1 MDVNIEKINKEG
13 AIQDDLGF
21 ILWKLESIE
30 NSYPYYK
37 SIIKREQKL
46 VVPKGRFFQK
56 RTPLVEVHQLL
67 L

>member
-37 SIIKREQKL
+37 SIIKRE
-46 VVPKGRFFQK
+46 
-56 RTPLVEVHQLL
+56 
-67 L
+67 